1 MTRMSLFSS
10 PFLLGFDEI
19 EARLERLA
27 KGADGYPPYNIER
40 LTGNDGDE
48 RFMISIAVAGFTAD
62 ELDVVREDSQLTIRG
77 RQSDEAGREFLHRG
91 IATRQFQ
98 RTFLLAD
105 GMQVEGA
112 ELQDGLLTVSVVR
125 PQSEKAAERIEIRTQ
140 PDTGQGGE
148 A

>member
-1 MTRMSLFSS
+1 MTRMSQFSS

-40 LTGNDGDE
+40 TTGDDGEE
-48 RFMISIAVAGFTAD
+48 RFLISIAVAGFTAD
-62 ELDVVREDSQLTIRG
+62 ELDVVREDSQLTIAG

-91 IATRQFQ
+91 IAARQFQ

-105 GMQVEGA
+105 GMRVESA
-112 ELQDGLLTVSVVR
+112 ELRDGLLTVSVVR
-125 PQSEKAAERIEIRTQ
+125 PQAEKAAQRIEIRTR
-140 PDTGQGGE
+140 PDNGRGGE